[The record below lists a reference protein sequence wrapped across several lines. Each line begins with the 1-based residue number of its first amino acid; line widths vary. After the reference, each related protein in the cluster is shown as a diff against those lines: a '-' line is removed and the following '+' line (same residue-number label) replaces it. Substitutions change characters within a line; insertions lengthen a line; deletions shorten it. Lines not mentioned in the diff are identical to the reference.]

1 MGFTPLNDLNFFH
14 ILSEVT
20 GAALVVVTAA
30 HCGACKRLKA
40 VLQAYQRTENALPIF
55 EVDAGI
61 NGGITR
67 ALTIFHLPALF
78 MYIDGQYHWQIQCE
92 ATLPA
97 LQTAIQQALM
107 QAAEEEP

>member
-1 MGFTPLNDLNFFH
+1 M
-14 ILSEVT
+14 
-20 GAALVVVTAA
+20 
-30 HCGACKRLKA
+30 
-40 VLQAYQRTENALPIF
+40 
-55 EVDAGI
+55 
-61 NGGITR
+61 NGGIIQ

-78 MYIDGQYHWQIQCE
+78 LYVDGHYHRQIQCE